1 MSDTRKPM
9 TQEEL
14 AEIRELAEAATPG
27 PWYGWFEPKE
37 NMIEAR
43 GAKWV
48 MGLSPVSCPFT
59 ESLIETCGEDV
70 ILSFE
75 CPKQVLISTD
85 DLEYIVA
92 ANPKT
97 VLALLDEVKRLREEV
112 ARLDKEADWFIE
124 YIWNKDIFRCPMP
137 EGYKCEHKLK
147 HICCLDSEET
157 EIRGRCWREA
167 ARKAVEEE
175 ERHG

>member
-85 DLEYIVA
+85 DLEYMVA

-112 ARLDKEADWFIE
+112 ARRDKEADWLTS
-124 YIWNKDIFRCPMP
+124 R
-137 EGYKCEHKLK
+137 LR
-147 HICCLDSEET
+147 ET
-157 EIRGRCWREA
+157 CRS
-167 ARKAVEEE
+167 
-175 ERHG
+175 HDHD

>member
-27 PWYGWFEPKE
+27 PWYGCFEPKE

-59 ESLIETCGEDV
+59 ESLIETCGEESYRP
-70 ILSFE
+70 L
-75 CPKQVLISTD
+75 
-85 DLEYIVA
+85 
-92 ANPKT
+92 N
-97 VLALLDEVKRLREEV
+97 
-112 ARLDKEADWFIE
+112 AR
-124 YIWNKDIFRCPMP
+124 NK
-137 EGYKCEHKLK
+137 
-147 HICCLDSEET
+147 S
-157 EIRGRCWREA
+157 
-167 ARKAVEEE
+167 
-175 ERHG
+175 

>member
-85 DLEYIVA
+85 DLEYMVA

-97 VLALLDEVKRLREEV
+97 VLALLDEVKKLRGEV
-112 ARLDKEADWFIE
+112 AMSATELVQITWLFKIEFTEYFLVGLGDLPESTRPQRKE
-124 YIWNKDIFRCPMP
+124 KR
-137 EGYKCEHKLK
+137 
-147 HICCLDSEET
+147 
-157 EIRGRCWREA
+157 
-167 ARKAVEEE
+167 
-175 ERHG
+175 